1 MTRSLIS
8 ALIIVGVLISTGAA
22 GDLRVVELIDGSV
35 ICGEIVSSEGGIYTL
50 KTSTLGTVRIEES
63 NIRTIR
69 FETPGNAKGEE
80 HAFRR
85 PAAEK
90 QVHALQQ
97 FMLGDPEIIRMIF
110 ALMNDPDVR
119 GILEDPSIIE
129 AVNTGNVEALT
140 SNPKFMKLLENP
152 TIQDIISKTAE

>member
-1 MTRSLIS
+1 MM
-8 ALIIVGVLISTGAA
+8 GFLISTGVA
-22 GDLRVVELIDGSV
+22 GELRVVELIDGSV

-50 KTSTLGTVRIEES
+50 KTSTLGTVKIEES

-69 FETPGNAKGEE
+69 FETPGNAKGKENT
-80 HAFRR
+80 FRR
-85 PAAEK
+85 PAAER

-152 TIQDIISKTAE
+152 TIRDIISKTAE